1 MKIRI
6 EDNSI
11 RLRLR
16 RSEVRRLRDEG
27 RITAY
32 TPMPEGRFE
41 YALEL
46 SESCQALHAS
56 KTAEGI
62 LIALPAAD
70 GRGWD
75 TSPRVGFEHNLS
87 LSDGGTLHLLVE
99 KDFVC
104 LDRSPESQEDQY
116 PNPKAGTV

>member
-16 RSEVRRLRDEG
+16 RSEVRRLQEER
-27 RITAY
+27 RIAAY
-32 TPMPEGRFE
+32 TTLPEGRFE
-41 YALEL
+41 YVLEL
-46 SESCQALHAS
+46 CESCQTLNAKRTS
-56 KTAEGI
+56 EGI
-62 LIALPAAD
+62 MVQLPAVA

-75 TSPRVGFEHNLS
+75 ASPQVGFEHTLM
-87 LSDGGTLHLLVE
+87 LKDGGALRLLVE

-104 LDRSPESQEDQY
+104 LDRKPESQEDQY
-116 PNPKAGTV
+116 PNPKAGTL